1 MMSKICLRWK
11 IMMSLTQ
18 ILTWIMRSLIQS
30 VGEVGKDQEG

>member
-18 ILTWIMRSLIQS
+18 ILTWIMRSLIQN